1 MMSTYHYI
9 WRLIC
14 YRPWLYAA
22 NGIVWT
28 LIHLAPLF
36 PGLIIRDFFN
46 QLDDGMSSS
55 AILVF
60 IAFII
65 GIASARILLV
75 ITGVFTDVLHRF
87 SISSLIRKNLLDY
100 ILHSHQGK
108 LHTGDSIVRFRDDAE
123 QAENSISWTL
133 DVIGKFL
140 FATVSFI
147 LLFMID
153 ARITSLVF
161 IPLIL
166 IIIITNFANRKI
178 EKYRMENRRAASSV
192 ASMINEIANLSQI
205 FKMAASESRV
215 LDRFDQKNQERRK
228 TDIKDKVLTQLL
240 DSIYSNTINIGTG
253 LILILSAGSV
263 RNGSFTVGD
272 IALFMYYLTFVTD
285 FTQFF
290 GNFLAHYKQTGVSF
304 KRMANVFATPDSH
317 QLVHH
322 TPLYLNEETPDIS
335 RQHSHRQHLPLRMLK
350 VNNLTFRYSETNK
363 GISDVSLQIR
373 RGTFTVITGKI
384 GSGKTTLLRV
394 LLGHLPKQRG
404 TILWNDQE
412 VNQPISFFT
421 PPISAYTPQV
431 ATLFSGTL
439 EENILFDD
447 RETARNINE
456 ATSLAVLEK
465 DLELFPE
472 KLRTIVG
479 PNGTTLS
486 GGQKQRASIA
496 RMFAQPAE
504 LYVMDD
510 ISSALDMVTERTLW
524 RRIAQHKG
532 ENTYLVASHRKE
544 CLKHADW
551 IIVLKDGKVAS
562 QGTLDNLLENCMEM
576 KKLWTHEEKN
586 F

>member
-1 MMSTYHYI
+1 M
-9 WRLIC
+9 
-14 YRPWLYAA
+14 
-22 NGIVWT
+22 
-28 LIHLAPLF
+28 
-36 PGLIIRDFFN
+36 
-46 QLDDGMSSS
+46 
-55 AILVF
+55 
-60 IAFII
+60 
-65 GIASARILLV
+65 
-75 ITGVFTDVLHRF
+75 
-87 SISSLIRKNLLDY
+87 
-100 ILHSHQGK
+100 
-108 LHTGDSIVRFRDDAE
+108 HTGDSIVRFRDDAE

>member
-1 MMSTYHYI
+1 MSTYHYI